1 MTTIQLTITIAVIVF
16 IIFAILWS
24 MSGGEDE

>member
-1 MTTIQLTITIAVIVF
+1 MTTIQLVITIAVIVF
-16 IIFAILWS
+16 IIIAILWS